1 MTLKEP
7 DQQWLAKLVEA
18 GPGAAPALEK
28 TRQLGVGLLREVIEQ
43 GESTDPKELRETAND
58 LCLRTDGR
66 MSKED
71 VKAIE
76 QWALKVR
83 DTYQDIQAR
92 KKDVE
97 DHSRDSID
105 RLDRTWVKFKELE
118 VQEIV
123 SRRGPVPR
131 AEGPL
136 RQPVRVR

>member
-1 MTLKEP
+1 M
-7 DQQWLAKLVEA
+7 
-18 GPGAAPALEK
+18 
-28 TRQLGVGLLREVIEQ
+28 R
-43 GESTDPKELRETAND
+43 STDPKELRETAND

-123 SRRGPVPR
+123 SDEALFRELKDRFGSS
-131 AEGPL
+131 
-136 RQPVRVR
+136 